1 MERRR
6 PKLLHGLAPLVAPL
20 VIRLPFSIGG
30 KPAIGENRFTPTI
43 NLRPFLESAPVP
55 GATACGSSPKI
66 TQAVAGTMVRR
77 WIAMNQWSGNVYRG
91 LRRGT
96 WLQALLGRE
105 PFYWVNQR
113 AGVREFGS
121 KYGRWGIDTSLLNS
135 QTRIASFG
143 LGEDISFERAILDA
157 FGCRIVGF
165 DPTPKSIQYVRDHLT
180 HPHFVHHP
188 VALASHRGTIQF
200 ALPPSD
206 AADQTSASAVANY
219 LAAGASKT
227 MEVPCV
233 DLRGALELAGLDAV
247 DVIKMDIEGTEYEV
261 LLQAVKDRSLE
272 GVQQLLVEFHHFLP
286 GLNAGRTRLAIAEL
300 EKAGFEIAWIGRTNH
315 EYLFLKR

>member
-1 MERRR
+1 
-6 PKLLHGLAPLVAPL
+6 
-20 VIRLPFSIGG
+20 
-30 KPAIGENRFTPTI
+30 
-43 NLRPFLESAPVP
+43 VP
-55 GATACGSSPKI
+55 GDTAWISWHKI
-66 TQAVAGTMVRR
+66 TQRVDGAMVRES
-77 WIAMNQWSGNVYRG
+77 IAMNQWTGNVYRG

-105 PFYWVNQR
+105 PFYWVNER

-143 LGEDISFERAILDA
+143 LGEDISFERAILDT

-165 DPTPKSIQYVRDHLT
+165 DPTPKSIEYVRDHLT

-200 ALPPSD
+200 ALPPAD
-206 AADQTSASAVANY
+206 AADQTSASAVATY
-219 LAAGASKT
+219 RASGDSAT
-227 MEVPCV
+227 IEVPCV
-233 DLRGALELAGLDAV
+233 DLRGAMELAGLDAV
-247 DVIKMDIEGTEYEV
+247 EVLKMDVEGTEYEV
-261 LLQAVKDRSLE
+261 LLQAVNDRSLE

-286 GLNAGRTRLAIAEL
+286 GLNAGRTRHAIAAL
-300 EKAGFEIAWIGRTNH
+300 RKAGFEVAWVGRTNH

>member
-1 MERRR
+1 M
-6 PKLLHGLAPLVAPL
+6 H
-20 VIRLPFSIGG
+20 
-30 KPAIGENRFTPTI
+30 
-43 NLRPFLESAPVP
+43 
-55 GATACGSSPKI
+55 
-66 TQAVAGTMVRR
+66 
-77 WIAMNQWSGNVYRG
+77 QWTGNVYRG

-121 KYGRWGIDTSLLNS
+121 KYGRWGIDASLLNS
-135 QTRIASFG
+135 QTRIACFG

-157 FGCRIVGF
+157 FGCWIVGF

-188 VALASHRGTIQF
+188 VALASHRGTIHF
-200 ALPPSD
+200 ALPPSE

-219 LAAGASKT
+219 RDARDPKT
-227 MEVPCV
+227 IEVPCV